1 MSVLSSLRGLWDLVF
16 AKVCTSGNC
25 LGLFGSSV
33 IKTQKKQMVGFVWD
47 LTCVLVEPAGSDVVA
62 EES

>member
-1 MSVLSSLRGLWDLVF
+1 MSVLSSLRGLWDLLF

-33 IKTQKKQMVGFVWD
+33 NKNKKMLVGCDWD
-47 LTCVLVEPAGSDVVA
+47 FTRVLVEPAGSDVVA

>member
-1 MSVLSSLRGLWDLVF
+1 MPVLSSLRGLWDLLF

-25 LGLFGSSV
+25 VALFGSTVS
-33 IKTQKKQMVGFVWD
+33 KNKKMLVGCVWD
-47 LTCVLVEPAGSDVVA
+47 STRVLVEPAGSDVVA

>member
-33 IKTQKKQMVGFVWD
+33 NNRNMLVGCVWD
-47 LTCVLVEPAGSDVVA
+47 LTRVLVEPAGSDVVA